1 MRDQIV
7 PLMLAVTVLPFL
19 ICLVL
24 GWSGQRRAAWL
35 TFGAVTVTAFA
46 TAIGIEANDRSGDGG
61 MGAMIIAIVLLAPA
75 IVSALL
81 GAGLGHLLGRNR

>member
-1 MRDQIV
+1 MTDQIV

-19 ICLVL
+19 ICLIL
-24 GWSGQRRAAWL
+24 GWSGQRRVAWL
-35 TFGAVTVTAFA
+35 TFGAVTVTAVA
-46 TAIGIEANDRSGDGG
+46 VVMLLEANDWYGDGG
-61 MGAMIIAIVLLAPA
+61 LGHVYIIILFLAPA